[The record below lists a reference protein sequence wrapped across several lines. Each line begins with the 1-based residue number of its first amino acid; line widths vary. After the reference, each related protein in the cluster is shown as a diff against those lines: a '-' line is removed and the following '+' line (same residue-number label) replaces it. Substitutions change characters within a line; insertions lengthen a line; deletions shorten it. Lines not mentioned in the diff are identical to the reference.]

1 MNWLQNLAPIKNI
14 VLPLLDIGVITFLLY
29 KIYTAFIKSH
39 VLPALRGVLLIVLV
53 YILALVLQLNT
64 ILWLYKIVGPFF
76 LLAIVVVFQPELR
89 RMFAMAGRSF
99 WFGSPQRSATHST
112 LDSIIH
118 ATADLAA
125 AHRGVLIVIERSFS
139 LKTYANTGIYLDAEI
154 SVALIK
160 TIFGHIT
167 PLHDG
172 AIIISNNRIMAA
184 GCFLPLSQQENIKKT
199 FGTRH
204 RAALGITEETDT
216 IVLIASEEN
225 GALSI
230 AYDGVLHYNLDVDQ
244 VNTMLCQ
251 LLQNLYSTRQPST
264 YKSHMHQEG

>member
-99 WFGSPQRSATHST
+99 WFGSPR
-112 LDSIIH
+112 
-118 ATADLAA
+118 
-125 AHRGVLIVIERSFS
+125 R
-139 LKTYANTGIYLDAEI
+139 
-154 SVALIK
+154 
-160 TIFGHIT
+160 
-167 PLHDG
+167 
-172 AIIISNNRIMAA
+172 
-184 GCFLPLSQQENIKKT
+184 
-199 FGTRH
+199 
-204 RAALGITEETDT
+204 
-216 IVLIASEEN
+216 
-225 GALSI
+225 
-230 AYDGVLHYNLDVDQ
+230 
-244 VNTMLCQ
+244 
-251 LLQNLYSTRQPST
+251 
-264 YKSHMHQEG
+264 